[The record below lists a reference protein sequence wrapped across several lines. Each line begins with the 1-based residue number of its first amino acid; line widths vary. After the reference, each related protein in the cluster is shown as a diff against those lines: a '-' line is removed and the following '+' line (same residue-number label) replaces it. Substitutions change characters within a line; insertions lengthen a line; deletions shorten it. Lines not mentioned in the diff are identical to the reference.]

1 MLSSLLWRKIK
12 KKKKT
17 ERKKKKEKE
26 NSECRLSAFDW
37 RIAATFT
44 PPFSTEIVPSSKEQ
58 SLVVWPCSATCNERR
73 WCLSLGADLGAGW
86 YIRSSGPNQPPT
98 YDNPVYA
105 LLRRSSSLPPSFL
118 SPPRH
123 PRPLWRAP
131 ALSREK
137 SVSAWWQWQMKRD
150 GWRVV
155 PFVSRLSHVSTKGI
169 PFSRDLSDQC
179 GGERKKET
187 WIVSSLIS
195 GSSWISVWVILYVYI
210 RSCIGGL
217 DLGCWVWDNWGRLD
231 LCKIIKGR
239 SDI

>member
-1 MLSSLLWRKIK
+1 MVPQFGGGPRCRMIYPQQRTKPTPNIRQPGVRAPSPIVLPPPLLFI
-12 KKKKT
+12 
-17 ERKKKKEKE
+17 
-26 NSECRLSAFDW
+26 SA
-37 RIAATFT
+37 A
-44 PPFSTEIVPSSKEQ
+44 PSSAA
-58 SLVVWPCSATCNERR
+58 V
-73 WCLSLGADLGAGW
+73 AG
-86 YIRSSGPNQPPT
+86 
-98 YDNPVYA
+98 
-105 LLRRSSSLPPSFL
+105 
-118 SPPRH
+118 PPRG
-123 PRPLWRAP
+123 
-131 ALSREK
+131 LSREK

-231 LCKIIKGR
+231 LCKMITGR